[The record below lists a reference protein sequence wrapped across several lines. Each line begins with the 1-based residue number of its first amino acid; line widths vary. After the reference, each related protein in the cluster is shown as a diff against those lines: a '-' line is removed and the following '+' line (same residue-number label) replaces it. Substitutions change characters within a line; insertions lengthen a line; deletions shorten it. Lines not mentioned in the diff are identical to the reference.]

1 MPLSHQ
7 YYLII
12 VADRDYPEI
21 SDEIS
26 PEEARQFL
34 IRFLGIVHM
43 IVASTTFYGAVAKGG
58 AVVDVFISNEAET
71 TVEKRKRTTSC
82 VPLPPGGQ
90 SVTTSCGCHAAVPQ
104 LFKRHFAR

>member
-1 MPLSHQ
+1 V
-7 YYLII
+7 II
-12 VADRDYPEI
+12 PRFPTRYPE
-21 SDEIS
+21 
-26 PEEARQFL
+26 EEARQFL

-71 TVEKRKRTTSC
+71 TVEKRKTDDILRT
-82 VPLPPGGQ
+82 PPTGGQ